1 MITKWFDQFE
11 KGDIQTTRART
22 ITETDVVMFSMF
34 SGDWYPVHTDREYA
48 KSSPFGERIAHGML
62 ILSVMTGLVEL
73 NPGFVIAFYGM
84 DKVRFVQPTKIGD
97 TIHVESEVI
106 EVEDKNQNS
115 GVVSFSVE
123 VKNQN
128 DATVA
133 SSVMRML
140 VAKGE

>member
-1 MITKWFDQFE
+1 
-11 KGDIQTTRART
+11 
-22 ITETDVVMFSMF
+22 
-34 SGDWYPVHTDREYA
+34 
-48 KSSPFGERIAHGML
+48 
-62 ILSVMTGLVEL
+62 MTGLVEL